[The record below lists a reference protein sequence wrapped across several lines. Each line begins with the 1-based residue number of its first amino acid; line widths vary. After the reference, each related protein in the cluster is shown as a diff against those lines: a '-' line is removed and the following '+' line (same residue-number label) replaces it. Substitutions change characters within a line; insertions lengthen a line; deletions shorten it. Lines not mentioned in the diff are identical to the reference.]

1 MTKARIGE
9 NVPLITKQVDASIVI
24 SRERINTLR
33 ERERETHTHVCTHMH
48 NIVYLHKGAKS
59 TGIVLKKCM
68 AVMDLVPLPQHCSFT
83 HIPQFDITIF
93 TACEKERCTWDCCHF
108 CYTPCAKAIIPC

>member
-33 ERERETHTHVCTHMH
+33 ERDTHTHTHTHICTHMH
-48 NIVYLHKGAKS
+48 NIAYLHKGAKS
-59 TGIVLKKCM
+59 AGIVLKKCM

-83 HIPQFDITIF
+83 HIPQFDIAIF
-93 TACEKERCTWDCCHF
+93 TACEKE
-108 CYTPCAKAIIPC
+108 